1 MVGFSDIPL
10 ILPSDAP
17 TYYDIFEAKY
27 VTRYL
32 EDYVDNH
39 VYDGVSL
46 RNRIVF
52 GHRVQ
57 TIDKIEGAWTIRS
70 KGSGDAELMVKSSK
84 IVVATGN
91 TSFPNMPSLPSQK
104 DFAGPILHHKD
115 FGKASQ
121 SILNDPKYK
130 HIAVLGGGKSATDM
144 VYESVKRGKVVSWI
158 IRKSGEGPAL
168 FFHAPGKG
176 RYRNSTESGAT
187 RLGAAL
193 GASSFMPHLW
203 LPRIIHRSG
212 IAKYYLTKTAQDADQ
227 QCRDLAAYQTR
238 EGALAGFHNLESN
251 TS

>member
-10 ILPSDAP
+10 TLPSDAP
-17 TYYDIFEAKY
+17 TYYDTFEAKH
-27 VTRYL
+27 VTKYL
-32 EDYVDNH
+32 EDYVDYH
-39 VYDGVSL
+39 VYDGLSL
-46 RNRIVF
+46 RDRIVF

-57 TIDKIEGAWTIRS
+57 TVEKMEGAWTILS
-70 KGSGDAELMVKSSK
+70 KCSGDTELMIKSAK

-91 TSFPNMPSLPSQK
+91 TSFPNMPSLPNQK

-121 SILNDPKYK
+121 SILSDRKYK

-144 VYESVKRGKVVSWI
+144 VYESVKREKVVSWI

-168 FFHAPGKG
+168 FFPAPGRG

-193 GASSFMPHLW
+193 GASSFMPRLW
-203 LPRIIHRSG
+203 LPRLIHRSG
-212 IAKYYLTKTAQDADQ
+212 IAKDYLMKKAQDADR

-238 EGALAGFHNLESN
+238 EGALPGFQSLECT